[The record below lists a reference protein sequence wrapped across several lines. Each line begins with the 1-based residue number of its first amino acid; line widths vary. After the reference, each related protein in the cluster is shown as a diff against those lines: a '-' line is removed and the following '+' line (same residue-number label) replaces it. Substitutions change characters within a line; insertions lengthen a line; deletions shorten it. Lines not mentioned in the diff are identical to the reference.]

1 MGLIRFLVPR
11 RAGLPDDV
19 LGRVY
24 MAGVDE
30 IPWQTRARWNE
41 SQLIIERS
49 ESDSGNLFVPLEVAG
64 HGQLM
69 LSTASLMERSRPY
82 HLDVELA
89 RGTLNRLLNQV
100 AGWES
105 MGMSVPAAVRGAIAE
120 SRRFLALAA
129 TNQDHPDQAAE
140 HARGAIGVALDGV
153 QWLSDAYVEQ
163 ALAARH
169 QQAGKLGTLLGVNLG
184 SARFSDAIARQ
195 IAPTFNTALVP
206 LSWRAIEATEG
217 QRDWSL
223 CDAQIEWARAA
234 GLKVCGGPLLQVD
247 RWSLPDWMY
256 LFGEGDEDSFRSC
269 VSEHIQAVVDRYRGK
284 VHLWQCAARLNT
296 SNDFDHS
303 EEDRLRLA
311 VMTVECIRRVDART
325 PLVIT
330 IDQPWGS
337 FMSREEVDLS
347 PLHFADAL
355 VRADLGLA
363 GIGLEINFGYLPHGT
378 EPRDPLEFGRQF
390 DRWAM
395 LGLPLLVTL
404 TAPSSTAS
412 DPQALIQATAVNYS
426 AAEVLNPQAAGQWG
440 QSYLSVLLAK
450 QPVQGIIWN
459 QLLDSQSHAWP
470 HGGLF
475 DAQDRG
481 KPILEVL
488 ESLRRSHL
496 T

>member
-11 RAGLPDDV
+11 RAGLPEDV
-19 LGRVY
+19 LERVY

-30 IPWQTRARWNE
+30 IPWQTRARWQDE
-41 SQLIIERS
+41 QLVVERS

-64 HGQLM
+64 HGQLV

-100 AGWES
+100 AGWEA
-105 MGMSVPAAVRGAIAE
+105 MGMSVPPTVRSAIAE
-120 SRRFLALAA
+120 ARHRLSAAA
-129 TNQDHPDQAAE
+129 TEQNQPQKAAE
-140 HARGAIGVALDGV
+140 QARDAIAVALDGV
-153 QWLSDAYVEQ
+153 DLLSGAYVKQ
-163 ALAARH
+163 ALSARH
-169 QQAGKLGTLLGVNLG
+169 QQAGKLNTLLGVNLG
-184 SARFSDAIARQ
+184 NARFSEAVARH
-195 IAPTFNTALVP
+195 ITSTFNTALVP
-206 LSWRAIEATEG
+206 LSWRGIQAAEG
-217 QRDWSL
+217 RRDWTLS
-223 CDAQIEWARAA
+223 DAQIEWARAT
-234 GLKVCGGPLLQVD
+234 GMKVCGGPLLQVD

-269 VSEHIQAVVDRYRGK
+269 VAEHIQAVVERYRGK
-284 VHLWQCAARLNT
+284 VHLWQCAARLNIR
-296 SNDFDHS
+296 NEFAHS

-311 VMTVECIRRVDART
+311 VLCVESIRRVDTRT

-330 IDQPWGS
+330 VDQPWGA

-363 GIGLEINFGYLPHGT
+363 GIGLAINFGSLPGGT
-378 EPRDPLEFGRQF
+378 APRDPLEFGRQL
-390 DRWAM
+390 DRWGM
-395 LGLPLLVTL
+395 LGMPLLVTL
-404 TAPSSTAS
+404 TAPSSTMP
-412 DPQALIQATAVNYS
+412 DPLAHFGARAINYS
-426 AAEVLNPQAAGQWG
+426 AAETLTPASAGEWSQN
-440 QSYLSVLLAK
+440 YLPVLLAK

-459 QLLDSQSHAWP
+459 QLLDAQPHAWP

-475 DAQDRG
+475 DAHDRP
-481 KPILEVL
+481 KPVLAVL
-488 ESLRRSHL
+488 ESLRQAHL

>member
-1 MGLIRFLVPR
+1 MGLIRFFVPR

-30 IPWQTRARWNE
+30 VPWQTRARWHE
-41 SQLIIERS
+41 EQLIIERA
-49 ESDSGNLFVPLEVAG
+49 ESDSGNLFVPLVVPG
-64 HGQLM
+64 HGELM

-105 MGMSVPAAVRGAIAE
+105 MGMSVPTEVRGGIAE
-120 SRRFLALAA
+120 SRRLLAKAA
-129 TNQDHPDQAAE
+129 TNQDHPVQAVE
-140 HARGAIGVALDGV
+140 SAREAIAATLSAM
-153 QWLSDAYVEQ
+153 QLLSDAYVAQ
-163 ALAARH
+163 AMAARH

-184 SARFSDAIARQ
+184 SSRFSEAVARR
-195 IAPTFNTALVP
+195 IVPTFNTALVP
-206 LSWRAIEATEG
+206 LSWRTIEATEG

-234 GLKVCGGPLLQVD
+234 GMKVCGGPLLQVD

-269 VSEHIQAVVDRYRGK
+269 VAEHIQAVVARYRGK

-311 VMTVECIRRVDART
+311 VLTVECIRRVDART

-330 IDQPWGS
+330 VDQPWGS
-337 FMSREEVDLS
+337 FMSREDVDLS

-363 GIGLEINFGYLPHGT
+363 GIGLEINLGYLPHGT

-404 TAPSSTAS
+404 TVPSSTAP
-412 DPQALIQATAVNYS
+412 DAQARFAAHAVNCS
-426 AAEVLNPQAAGQWG
+426 TAETLSPQSGGQWG
-440 QSYLSVLLAK
+440 RDYLPVLMAK

-459 QLLDSQSHAWP
+459 QLLDSQPHAWP

-475 DAQDRG
+475 DAQDQP

-488 ESLRRSHL
+488 ESLRRAHL